1 MYYHMS
7 ALALGLILDLIIG
20 DPYRLPHPIRWTG
33 KLIAFLEKHL
43 NDGEKSSAVLRIRGL
58 LISFIVIT
66 VPAVVTGALVIVS
79 YRFSMAAGVTAEA
92 VISFYMLACRSLYNE
107 SMKVYRALSSGDIE
121 ESRKAVSMIVG
132 RDTDKLDREGIIKA
146 AVETVAENTS
156 DGVTA
161 PLFYLALGGPVLGII
176 YKSVNTM
183 DSMIGY
189 KDRRFRDIGFF
200 AAKLD
205 DILNFI
211 PSRLSA
217 IIMILASFPGGRD
230 FNGSDAVRI
239 FKRDRYKHA
248 SPNSAQ
254 CESVCAGA
262 LGIRLAGPASY
273 FGKTYD
279 KPFIGDALRNAEP
292 EDIVRVDRLMIMT
305 TLLSFFLL
313 ELFLWLMKWTIVK

>member
-1 MYYHMS
+1 MA
-7 ALALGLILDLIIG
+7 ALALGGMLDLIVG
-20 DPYRLPHPIRWTG
+20 DPYDMPHPVRAIGR
-33 KLIAFLEKHL
+33 LIGFLERHL
-43 NDGEKSSAVLRIRGL
+43 NDRKKSSRVLKLRGLFIVLAVLIL
-58 LISFIVIT
+58 
-66 VPAVVTGALVIVS
+66 PAAVCAALMIVS
-79 YRFSMAAGVTAEA
+79 YRISRIAGAAVEA
-92 VISFYMLACRSLYNE
+92 VITCYMLACRSLYNE
-107 SMKVYRALSSGDIE
+107 SMKVYRALADEDTEGA
-121 ESRKAVSMIVG
+121 RRAVSMIVG
-132 RDTDKLDREGIIKA
+132 RDTEKLSREGIIRA

-189 KDRRFRDIGFF
+189 KDERYKDIGFF

-211 PSRLSA
+211 PARLSA
-217 IIMILASFPGGRD
+217 FFMILASALAGRD
-230 FNGSDAVRI
+230 YNAANAFRI
-239 FKRDRYKHA
+239 FKRDRYKHS

-273 FGKTYD
+273 FGKTVFKEY
-279 KPFIGDALRNAEP
+279 IGDALREAGP
-292 EDIVRVDRLMIMT
+292 MDIVRANRLMLIT
-305 TLLSFFLL
+305 AFITFIVL
-313 ELFLWLMKWTIVK
+313 ECFLWIVM